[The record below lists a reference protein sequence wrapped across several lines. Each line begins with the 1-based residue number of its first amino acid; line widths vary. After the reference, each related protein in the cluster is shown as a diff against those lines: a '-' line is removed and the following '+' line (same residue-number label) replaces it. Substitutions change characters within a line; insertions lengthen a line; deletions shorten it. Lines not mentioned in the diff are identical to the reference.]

1 MKKIYFFAVVMTLFI
16 VQSCSLAGNKENVK
30 PIDNIEAVQAS
41 VIDYGNGV
49 FYFDKT
55 ESAFGNTLSSFIKT
69 HPDLELVS
77 IAGDATSGAYG
88 SEKGYFVVFKKINK
102 Q

>member
-1 MKKIYFFAVVMTLFI
+1 MLI
-16 VQSCSLAGNKENVK
+16 K

-41 VIDYGNGV
+41 IIDYDNGV

-55 ESAFGNTLSSFIKT
+55 RSSFGNTLSSFIKT
-69 HPDLELVS
+69 HPNLELIS
-77 IAGDATSGAYG
+77 MAGDGTGAYG
-88 SEKGYFVVFKKINK
+88 TERGYFVIFKKINK